1 MDCIFAYNS
10 NNLCNQYSYWAC
22 TLYMHW
28 ALLLERRRSQ
38 AVNDAR
44 LWSRKSP
51 EGRDIN
57 LKTEISLSTQQH
69 MVTFFGQA
77 VNGNFFS
84 NQESQKGTKGEE

>member
-1 MDCIFAYNS
+1 
-10 NNLCNQYSYWAC
+10 
-22 TLYMHW
+22 MHW

-44 LWSRKSP
+44 VWSRKSP

-69 MVTFFGQA
+69 MVTFFGPA
-77 VNGNFFS
+77 VNGNFFRIRKVKRERKEKNELRMS
-84 NQESQKGTKGEE
+84 SDVSKIQWVSSPH